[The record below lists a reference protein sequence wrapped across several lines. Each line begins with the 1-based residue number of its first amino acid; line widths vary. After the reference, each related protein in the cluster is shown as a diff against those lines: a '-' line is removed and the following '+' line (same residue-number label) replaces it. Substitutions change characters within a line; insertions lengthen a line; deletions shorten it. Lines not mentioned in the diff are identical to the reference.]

1 MANASKAAPIT
12 DAAVMKAPE
21 VPAGLRRVQPHLPP
35 GNQALLRLQRKCS
48 CAGSGPCEACGPME
62 PSGAQRPRIQTKVP
76 IGPRDDRFEREADA
90 TAERIM
96 RMHSA
101 SSPLSDPS
109 PLERHQVQ
117 RAGQLLEEETE
128 EDEIQR
134 KTAAPATPDPALQ
147 KLAPVLSP
155 GRLTEG
161 GTPLSTGLRDYFEPR
176 FGRKFSAV
184 RIHTGEESEHT
195 NRALGSFAFTYGSHI
210 WLGGGQDLSPSALIA
225 HELAHVVQQTG
236 SPGRATDAPERPTVS
251 PAGPVIQRDS
261 KDQPTGPEA
270 SACPTNVQ
278 PGAARA
284 APDDHSR
291 GPSGTYFIQGPPYNN
306 ESAADYSALGV
317 NAWITWRF
325 GALSAAIAQRIRT
338 EATGWNWVWQSKPP
352 AKGCQGFVTM
362 SIDQM
367 NHLVALAGRDQPAQ
381 AGDKQAAK
389 AGLPS
394 LPAPRPSRTT
404 S

>member
-210 WLGGGQDLSPSALIA
+210 WLGGGQAL
-225 HELAHVVQQTG
+225 
-236 SPGRATDAPERPTVS
+236 
-251 PAGPVIQRDS
+251 PVR
-261 KDQPTGPEA
+261 
-270 SACPTNVQ
+270 
-278 PGAARA
+278 
-284 APDDHSR
+284 
-291 GPSGTYFIQGPPYNN
+291 
-306 ESAADYSALGV
+306 
-317 NAWITWRF
+317 
-325 GALSAAIAQRIRT
+325 
-338 EATGWNWVWQSKPP
+338 
-352 AKGCQGFVTM
+352 
-362 SIDQM
+362 
-367 NHLVALAGRDQPAQ
+367 
-381 AGDKQAAK
+381 
-389 AGLPS
+389 
-394 LPAPRPSRTT
+394 
-404 S
+404 